1 MSTVTFTEQT
11 PGSTASST
19 TQNANR
25 SAWNTATASV
35 DDANVRDEGLDHNSF
50 ADNVVETT
58 RAGSAYRFV
67 SDDGFKSA
75 LYVAA
80 SAVTINGSAVRI
92 GPLTVASGDSAIID
106 CSALCSSP
114 GTGTSSVRLDY
125 STDAVTWAAVGV
137 TRRPIASGVNALFLD
152 YTVVHKHALGAGTWY
167 YRLYVETAGAAG
179 IKIENAFM
187 FARVIGH

>member
-11 PGSTASST
+11 PGSTTSST

-58 RAGSAYRFV
+58 RAGTAFRFV
-67 SDDGFKSA
+67 SDDGFTSA
-75 LYVAA
+75 LYAA
-80 SAVTINGSAVRI
+80 PSAVTINGSTVRV
-92 GPLTVASGDSAIID
+92 GPITVQSGDKAIID
-106 CSALCSSP
+106 CSALCYSP
-114 GTGTSSVRLDY
+114 GVGTSSVRLEYTPDL
-125 STDAVTWAAVGV
+125 AVWSAVGV
-137 TRRPIASGVNALFLD
+137 TRRPIASGVNPLYLD
-152 YTVVHKHALGAGTWY
+152 YTVTHLHALGAGTWY
-167 YRLYVETAGAAG
+167 YRMAIETAGAAG
-179 IKIENAFM
+179 IQVNNAFM